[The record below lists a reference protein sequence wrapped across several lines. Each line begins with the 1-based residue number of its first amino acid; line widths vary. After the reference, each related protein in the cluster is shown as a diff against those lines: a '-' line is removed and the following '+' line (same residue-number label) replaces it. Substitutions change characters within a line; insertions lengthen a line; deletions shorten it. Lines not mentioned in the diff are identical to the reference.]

1 MQLLQF
7 YYSPSGRIDGHTFVG
22 RPELVP
28 LREVTNRPC
37 HLPNR
42 KSGARIQEG
51 MMSVG
56 IAYLERGT
64 TGGWSVG
71 TTSERGAAFNCST
84 CVCTVAQALTLRFV
98 A

>member
-1 MQLLQF
+1 MAF
-7 YYSPSGRIDGHTFVG
+7 AADEFVHTIEV
-22 RPELVP
+22 VP
-28 LREVTNRPC
+28 LRAVTNRRR

-64 TGGWSVG
+64 TSGWSVG
-71 TTSERGAAFNCST
+71 TTSDRGAAFNCST